1 MEKFANKKIVLAVSG
16 GIAAYK
22 AADVA
27 SWLTKNGAQVHCV
40 LTKAA
45 AEFVSPLVLQSLTG
59 YPVVQDE
66 FVTGPGWGIVHIE
79 LAAGADLL
87 AVIPATANIIAK
99 IAAGIADDA
108 LTSTVLAATCPLF
121 MAPAM
126 NTHMYENPATQQ
138 NLQILR
144 GRGWQIMPPD
154 NGRLACGAVGQGKLP
169 AVEAIELE
177 LEQLLLAATAEPGR
191 RDLAGKRVL
200 VTAGPTTEPIDPV
213 RYISNRSSGKMGYA
227 VATRAAERGAEV
239 LLVSGPTALQPPD
252 GVRFVQVESACQMR
266 EAVLAEYAAC
276 DVVIMAAAVA
286 DYRVAE
292 PADHKIKKTGDNQE
306 MTLRLLRNPDI
317 LQELGEAKQQQ
328 FLVGFA
334 AETHNLEEYAKG
346 KLAAK
351 HADLLVAND
360 VSRADAGFDVDT
372 NQIIIFA
379 ADGGRQTYPLTTKLA
394 AADYI
399 LDAVAA
405 RINI

>member
-177 LEQLLLAATAEPGR
+177 LEPLLLAATAEPGR

>member
-306 MTLRLLRNPDI
+306 MTLRLLRTPDI

>member
-177 LEQLLLAATAEPGR
+177 LEQLLLAAPAEPGR

-200 VTAGPTTEPIDPV
+200 VTAGPTTEAIDPV